1 MNFILR
7 NDKQPFLF
15 TNDIVEWVQN
25 NRHVNHYLQ
34 FIYSLFIIALEQSR
48 SENDSNKYNSIK

>member
-25 NRHVNHYLQ
+25 NRHVNRYLQ